1 MMPVLIDL
9 PALAVMCV
17 AALVLMILLAYRAT
31 IGALVIV
38 LINVLE
44 KATVSVL
51 GFSFNVFQPGI
62 TLLEG
67 INNIMYAALGKVLA
81 ANQWGWHKFI
91 HWNAYMWD
99 KVTEA
104 AAETAHATGQ
114 ALHILRRYTI
124 PALIAAT
131 TGPFGSLVYAF
142 RKQIAHLFTQLAHL
156 SATLVHE
163 IPKVVI
169 NVKTQAAAIP
179 KAIHQTIP
187 AAISNAVAVPWGA
200 IGQLR
205 KGEEAARANIAK
217 LRRYVVG
224 AGAAA
229 LVAGAIG
236 RLGFGWARC
245 SRVGRLGRA
254 VCGMDDGLLESLL
267 AGALLIASTISIVEF
282 AKSCQAFTD
291 AVEAPLKDFVRELRD
306 LNPVKAPNA
315 STQLAA
321 YIAGN
326 Y

>member
-31 IGALVIV
+31 IGALIIV

-44 KATVSVL
+44 KATVNVL
-51 GFSFNVFQPGI
+51 GFSFNLFQPGI

-67 INNIMYAALGKVLA
+67 INNIMYAALAKVLQ
-81 ANQWGWHKFI
+81 ANQWGWHKFV
-91 HWNAYMWD
+91 HWNAYMWQ
-99 KVTEA
+99 KITEA
-104 AAETAHATGQ
+104 AADTAVLTGQ
-114 ALHILRRYTI
+114 ALHILRRHTI
-124 PALIAAT
+124 PILIGAAL
-131 TGPFGSLVYAF
+131 GPLEALAYVF
-142 RKQIAHLFTQLAHL
+142 RKQIAHLAAQVAHL
-156 SATLVHE
+156 VAHPIRAIHE
-163 IPKVVI
+163 
-169 NVKTQAAAIP
+169 TASHAAAV
-179 KAIHQTIP
+179 ATAVTNTVYVTTP
-187 AAISNAVAVPWGA
+187 AAVAKAVAVPWGA

-229 LVAGAIG
+229 LVAAAVG

-245 SRVGRLGRA
+245 SKVGRLGRGI
-254 VCGMDDGLLESLL
+254 CGLDEGILESLL
-267 AGALLIASTISIVEF
+267 ADALLIASTISIVEF
-282 AKSCQAFTD
+282 ARYCQDFTT
-291 AVEAPLKDFVRELRD
+291 AVEAPLKSFVRELRD

-315 STQLAA
+315 SSQLAA

-326 Y
+326 F